1 MRAEA
6 RGYILSAEPVLYG
19 IMQILSSFVKRG
31 AAVAAVCAVRP
42 S

>member
-1 MRAEA
+1 MLAEA
-6 RGYILSAEPVLYG
+6 LCCILSAEPVLYG
-19 IMQILSSFVKRG
+19 IMQILSSFVKRE